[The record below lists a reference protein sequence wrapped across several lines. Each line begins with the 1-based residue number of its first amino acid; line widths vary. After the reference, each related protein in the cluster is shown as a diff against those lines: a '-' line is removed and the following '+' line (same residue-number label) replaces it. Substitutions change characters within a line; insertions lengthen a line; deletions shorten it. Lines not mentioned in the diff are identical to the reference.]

1 MPEIT
6 LTIRNKVG
14 LHARPAALFVQ
25 EANKYKAE
33 ISVRNGDVV
42 ANAKSILNVLTL
54 GADEG
59 STIIVSADGVDA
71 GQALAALQ
79 ALAEAGFGEA
89 E

>member
-1 MPEIT
+1 VPEIT